1 MQILATITQ
10 VLFSLGLIILV
21 LVHSGKGGGL
31 SDMFGGGM
39 GSAAAG
45 STVMEKNLDRITVV
59 IALLFTFNTLILAFL
74 MNS

>member
-10 VLFSLGLIILV
+10 VLLSLGLIVLV

-31 SDMFGGGM
+31 SDMFDGGM

-59 IALLFTFNTLILAFL
+59 LAVAFTFNTLILAFI
-74 MNS
+74 MNT